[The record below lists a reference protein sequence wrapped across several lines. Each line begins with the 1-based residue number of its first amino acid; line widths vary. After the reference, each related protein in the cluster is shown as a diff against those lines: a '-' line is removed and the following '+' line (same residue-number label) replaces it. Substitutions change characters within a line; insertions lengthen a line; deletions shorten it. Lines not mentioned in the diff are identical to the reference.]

1 MIRRMAYVSRPL
13 PELAVTEIP
22 RIVTV
27 ARANNARDGLTGVLV
42 YTGADFAQ
50 LIEGPEPA
58 VAALWARVAAD
69 HRHRDISILL
79 DETNHRPWFPDWR
92 MGYLVNADLA
102 RQIGVWRELRRR
114 IEDGSERME
123 LRRLLAAADTL

>member
-1 MIRRMAYVSRPL
+1 MAYVSRPQ

-22 RIVTV
+22 RIVSV
-27 ARANNARDGLTGVLV
+27 ARANNVRDGLTGVLV

-50 LIEGPEPA
+50 LIEGPESA
-58 VAALWARVAAD
+58 VATLWARVAAD
-69 HRHRDISILL
+69 KRHRDISILL

-102 RQIGVWRELRRR
+102 RQIALWRDLRRR
-114 IEDGSERME
+114 IGDGDRVE
-123 LRRLLAAADTL
+123 LRRVLAAADTL

>member
-1 MIRRMAYVSRPL
+1 MIRRMAYVSRPQ
-13 PELAVTEIP
+13 PDLAVTEIP
-22 RIVTV
+22 RIVSV

-50 LIEGPEPA
+50 LIEGPVPA
-58 VAALWARVAAD
+58 VATLWARVAAD

-102 RQIGVWRELRRR
+102 RQITVWRDLQRR
-114 IEDGSERME
+114 INDGDRME
-123 LRRLLAAADTL
+123 LRRVLAAADTL